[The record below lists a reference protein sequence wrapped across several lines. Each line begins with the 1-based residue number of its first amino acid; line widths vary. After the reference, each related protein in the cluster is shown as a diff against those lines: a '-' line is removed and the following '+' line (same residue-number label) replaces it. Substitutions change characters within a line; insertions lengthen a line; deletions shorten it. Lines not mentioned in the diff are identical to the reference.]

1 MHCPLSLIPAVF
13 GASSSGPC
21 ADPDCR
27 RQAPGDV
34 VDTRFSLPTNLVLDA
49 GYRIVRVV
57 GSGGFGITY
66 EAEDLSLG
74 TNVALKEYYPAE
86 YGDRD
91 ATMSVRPKSQR
102 HQQTFEWGRSNF
114 LEEARTLARFE
125 HRSIVRVLRVF
136 EANSTAYMVMRFEQ
150 GPSFETWLNGLGR
163 LPTQE
168 ELDGIVDHLLSALET
183 LHAADFLHR
192 DIAPD
197 NIIIRADGTPVL
209 LDFGAARRAVAE
221 MSRTLTG
228 IVKAGYSPHEQYTSN
243 SRLQGP
249 WSDFYALGGT
259 LYRAVMGRP
268 PEESALRVSDD
279 RLVPASQAAKKGR
292 YRPGFLAGIDACL
305 KVRHA
310 ERPRSVAQLRAMML
324 APTSVPKRGPQQPP
338 RGGQRPPTRPASG
351 RPVTRPPSTPSPR
364 RWLALVAASVALLGG
379 AYGASE
385 YMRWEQHG
393 YVPAGAA
400 LDAAHRA
407 AFVKRV
413 QTALKHSRC
422 YDGAV
427 NGRSADAQPALDRFV
442 AGAGQQGRAKPARID
457 LARATAAEF
466 EAWLAEADRIRGEV
480 CAPR

>member
-1 MHCPLSLIPAVF
+1 
-13 GASSSGPC
+13 
-21 ADPDCR
+21 
-27 RQAPGDV
+27 
-34 VDTRFSLPTNLVLDA
+34 
-49 GYRIVRVV
+49 
-57 GSGGFGITY
+57 
-66 EAEDLSLG
+66 
-74 TNVALKEYYPAE
+74 VALKEYYPAE

-91 ATMSVRPKSQR
+91 ASMSVRPKSQR

-136 EANSTAYMVMRFEQ
+136 EANSTAYMVMRFEE
-150 GPSFETWLNGLGR
+150 GPSFEAWLNGLGR

-168 ELDGIVDHLLSALET
+168 ELDSIVTALLSALET
-183 LHAADFLHR
+183 LHGADFLHR
-192 DIAPD
+192 DLAPD

-228 IVKAGYSPHEQYTSN
+228 IVKAGFSPHEQYSAN

-249 WSDFYALGGT
+249 WSDLYALGAT

-268 PEESALRVSDD
+268 PEEASLRVGDD
-279 RLVPASQAAKKGR
+279 RLIPASQAAKKGR

-305 KVRHA
+305 RVRHA

-324 APTSVPKRGPQQPP
+324 APSTVPKRGPQRQRGAAPP
-338 RGGQRPPTRPASG
+338 AGRPASG
-351 RPVTRPPSTPSPR
+351 RPVTRPPRPSPLAG
-364 RWLALVAASVALLGG
+364 RWLGLAAAGIAFMGG
-379 AYGASE
+379 AYGAIE
-385 YMRWEQHG
+385 YMRWQPHG
-393 YVPAGAA
+393 PVAGTLEAGQ
-400 LDAAHRA
+400 RA
-407 AFVKRV
+407 AFVRRV
-413 QTALKHSRC
+413 QTVLKQGRC

-442 AGAGQQGRAKPARID
+442 ASAGGRGWTRPARIE
-457 LARATAAEF
+457 LARATAGEL
-466 EAWLAEADRIRGEV
+466 EAWLGDADRIKGEV

>member
-1 MHCPLSLIPAVF
+1 
-13 GASSSGPC
+13 
-21 ADPDCR
+21 
-27 RQAPGDV
+27 
-34 VDTRFSLPTNLVLDA
+34 VDTRFTLPTNLVLDA

-57 GSGGFGITY
+57 GRGGFGITY

-91 ATMSVRPKSQR
+91 ASMGVRPKSQR

-125 HRSIVRVLRVF
+125 HSSIVRVLRVF
-136 EANSTAYMVMRFEQ
+136 EANSTAYMVMRFEE
-150 GPSFETWLNGLGR
+150 GPSFEAWLNGLGR

-168 ELDGIVDHLLSALET
+168 ELDGIVAHLLSALET

-228 IVKAGYSPHEQYTSN
+228 IVKAGYSPHEQYSAN

-305 KVRHA
+305 RVRHA

-324 APTSVPKRGPQQPP
+324 APTSVPKRGPQAARGSP
-338 RGGQRPPTRPASG
+338 RPTGRPASG
-351 RPVTRPPSTPSPR
+351 RPVTRPPSASPPAR
-364 RWLALVAASVALLGG
+364 RLALLAVGVGLLGG
-379 AYGASE
+379 AYGAIE
-385 YMRWEQHG
+385 YMRWQPHG
-393 YVPAGAA
+393 PAPAGTA
-400 LDAAHRA
+400 LDAGQRA

-413 QTALKHSRC
+413 QTVLKRGGC

-427 NGRSADAQPALDRFV
+427 SGRAGDAQAALDLFV
-442 AGAGQQGRAKPARID
+442 AGAGRQGRTRPARID
-457 LARATAAEF
+457 LGKASAGEF
-466 EAWLAEADRIRGEV
+466 ESWLGDAERIEGEV